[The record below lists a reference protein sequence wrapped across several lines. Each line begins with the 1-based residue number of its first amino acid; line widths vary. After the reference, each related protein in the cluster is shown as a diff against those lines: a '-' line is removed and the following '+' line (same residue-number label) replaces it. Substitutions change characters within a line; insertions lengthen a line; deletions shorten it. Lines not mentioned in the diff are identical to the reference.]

1 LPGLLAACIGLLT
14 WWRRPR
20 KTALS

>member
-1 LPGLLAACIGLLT
+1 LPGLLAACIGLLA

-20 KTALS
+20 KAALS